1 MGPGK
6 PGREADRLPLEF
18 SIRKDVMVMLR
29 DLGLFLAA
37 EKEIVNQLPVPPI
50 VFGLAAM
57 AIFVVVTLV
66 FWSFRDVATRHSE
79 KAEQYAREHGEASH

>member
-1 MGPGK
+1 MG
-6 PGREADRLPLEF
+6 RDRLEHEAGRLLSEF

-50 VFGLAAM
+50 VFGLVALT
-57 AIFVVVTLV
+57 IFVVVALV
-66 FWSFRDVATRHSE
+66 FWSFRDVANRHSE
-79 KAEQYAREHGEASH
+79 KAEQYAREHGESSH